1 MANTISFT
9 ALAPLM
15 YKAMQEV
22 AREQIGA
29 LNGVTINASGVESAA
44 YGDTVKSLIVSGA
57 SDMASYTPAMTIP
70 AAGDKTNTLD
80 SFALDTFVGKDL
92 AIVGEVSKRL
102 ANVSLYGA
110 WIQGEFAQIFRSVF
124 NEIEGYLLG
133 VIYKGA
139 SRATGTAATT
149 PFATT
154 TNILVDLKKIMDDNG
169 APKNDG
175 ERTFIMNSTAEA
187 NLLKLTNLQKIN
199 ESGDGGDLL
208 RRGIMGM
215 LHSFNLRSSAGVQ
228 THTKGTATGYDATA
242 AFAVGDETLTVD
254 GSDSGTILNGDVVTF
269 AGDSNK
275 YIVKSATASGA
286 ASGNIVLN
294 NPGLQATLGDTVEGS
309 TGGTYTANV
318 GFHRRAVELAIRP
331 PAQPEGGDQ
340 ASDRIMMSDP
350 VSGLSLEFAMYK
362 GYGMN
367 KIEAKAYYGA
377 KVWNSH
383 LVAIALG

>member
-1 MANTISFT
+1 MGAQFWLTTKPFFHTGQKPIFNMANTISFT

-187 NLLKLTNLQKIN
+187 NLLKLTNL
-199 ESGDGGDLL
+199 
-208 RRGIMGM
+208 
-215 LHSFNLRSSAGVQ
+215 
-228 THTKGTATGYDATA
+228 
-242 AFAVGDETLTVD
+242 
-254 GSDSGTILNGDVVTF
+254 
-269 AGDSNK
+269 
-275 YIVKSATASGA
+275 
-286 ASGNIVLN
+286 
-294 NPGLQATLGDTVEGS
+294 
-309 TGGTYTANV
+309 
-318 GFHRRAVELAIRP
+318 
-331 PAQPEGGDQ
+331 
-340 ASDRIMMSDP
+340 
-350 VSGLSLEFAMYK
+350 
-362 GYGMN
+362 
-367 KIEAKAYYGA
+367 
-377 KVWNSH
+377 
-383 LVAIALG
+383 